1 MNKINA
7 VMTENQMNI
16 INHRISKIYLAVILV
31 SVFITGC
38 IQPIN
43 LLPMETRNRYSYQE
57 FTIKNYK
64 SSIKLTQIGDDYNY
78 LCSFKLVN
86 NLDGIPVR
94 SIKSTMMVKKYPT
107 RAMRLDRHHHDKWV
121 VLRSIEPIIDTLT
134 HDFDYNY
141 KIQSKGKY
149 ELIIKLTEINGK
161 ELDKDIQIS
170 FDQEVK

>member
-1 MNKINA
+1 MKIKNYR
-7 VMTENQMNI
+7 VLKTN
-16 INHRISKIYLAVILV
+16 LAVILI
-31 SVFITGC
+31 SVIVTGC
-38 IQPIN
+38 VQPIK
-43 LLPMETRNRYSYQE
+43 LIPMETRNKFSYQE

-86 NLDGIPVR
+86 NLDGIPAK
-94 SIKSTMMVKKYPT
+94 SIKSSMTVNKYPT
-107 RAMRLDRHHHDKWV
+107 RAMRLDRHHHSKWV

-134 HDFDYNY
+134 HDFDFNY

-149 ELIIKLTEINGK
+149 ELSIKLTEINGK

-170 FDQEVK
+170 FDQEAK